1 MDAATVGL
9 VEGNPPSL
17 SVDQLSTLATRL
29 FPLARVDVASVK
41 DLVSYDDKNYYFR
54 GTLEPDDVA
63 CSKEGEFVFKIN
75 NATDSPDL
83 VGGLT
88 SLMTFLSS
96 RGFRVPRPLASRDGL
111 QVKVCSAGELLGD
124 STCHS
129 GCREA
134 GNVPESPPL
143 EYCVRLFSYIPAE
156 LMDLIDKKFLTPK
169 LVYSMGNLLGRLD
182 VALKVRM
189 VLKSMSCSC
198 LPTQAQAFLD

>member
-1 MDAATVGL
+1 MATALSAIASEVQ
-9 VEGNPPSL
+9 GNPPSL

-29 FPLARVDVASVK
+29 FPLAHVDVASVK

-63 CSKEGEFVFKIN
+63 CSKERELVFKIN
-75 NATDSPDL
+75 NAIDSPVL

-134 GNVPESPPL
+134 GNVPGSPPL
-143 EYCVRLFSYIPAE
+143 EYCVRL
-156 LMDLIDKKFLTPK
+156 TT
-169 LVYSMGNLLGRLD
+169 V
-182 VALKVRM
+182 
-189 VLKSMSCSC
+189 VLH
-198 LPTQAQAFLD
+198 T